1 MLRLLLIHIV
11 LFSAAQAFAAE
22 PLKIVTYN
30 IRCLNRSDGE
40 DYWPKR
46 VDAVTDFLSDYD
58 LIGLQEVT
66 KPQFEQLKTRLRGFE
81 SYGLGRSDGKSGG
94 EHAAIFYRRDRLEML
109 SKGTFWLSKAPDQVG
124 VKGWDADLPRTC
136 TWMVLKQRTGGAQV
150 WVANTHFDHRGVQAR
165 TESAKLIRRMANQRG
180 EGLPAIV
187 MGDFNCL
194 PGSDPYQALTTTE
207 IPDSSPLTDA
217 RQASEQEPSGPRS
230 TWNGFSKIIPERIID
245 YLFVAGPLTVRT
257 VKVLDPRTE
266 SGRFASDHLPVT
278 ASIELK

>member
-1 MLRLLLIHIV
+1 MLRLLLLQIV
-11 LFSAAQAFAAE
+11 FLSAASSFAVE

-30 IRCLNRSDGE
+30 IRCMNRSDGE

-46 VDAVTDFLSDYD
+46 IEAVTNFLDDYD

-66 KPQFEQLKTRLRGFE
+66 KPQFDQLRKRLTDFD

-94 EHAAIFYRRDRLEML
+94 EHAAIFFRRDLLEM
-109 SKGTFWLSKAPDQVG
+109 SSQGTFWLSETPDQVG
-124 VKGWDADLPRTC
+124 TKGWDADLPRTC
-136 TWMVLKQRTGGAQV
+136 TWMVLKRRDSEAQV

-165 TESAKLIRRMANQRG
+165 TESAKLIRRMAHQLG
-180 EGLPAIV
+180 EGLPTIV

-194 PGSDPYQALTTTE
+194 PGSDPYQALTTLEVT
-207 IPDSSPLTDA
+207 DSNPLTDA
-217 RQASEQEPSGPRS
+217 RKASEQEPIGPGS
-230 TWNGFSKIIPERIID
+230 TWNGFSQIIPDRIID
-245 YLFVAGPLTVRT
+245 HLFVEGPVTVRT
-257 VKVLDPRTE
+257 VEVLDPRTQ